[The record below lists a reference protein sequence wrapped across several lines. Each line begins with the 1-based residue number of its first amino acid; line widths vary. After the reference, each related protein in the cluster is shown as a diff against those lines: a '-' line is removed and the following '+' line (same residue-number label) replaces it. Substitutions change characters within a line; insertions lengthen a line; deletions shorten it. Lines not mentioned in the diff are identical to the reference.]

1 MTSKKSSALKNEIL
15 PLFTTYLPDFAL
27 HCELELKETP
37 EKKSEEFT
45 TLRQLLKG
53 MCMYVNS

>member
-15 PLFTTYLPDFAL
+15 PLFTTYLLDFAL
-27 HCELELKETP
+27 QCELELKETP

-45 TLRQLLKG
+45 RLRPLLK
-53 MCMYVNS
+53 